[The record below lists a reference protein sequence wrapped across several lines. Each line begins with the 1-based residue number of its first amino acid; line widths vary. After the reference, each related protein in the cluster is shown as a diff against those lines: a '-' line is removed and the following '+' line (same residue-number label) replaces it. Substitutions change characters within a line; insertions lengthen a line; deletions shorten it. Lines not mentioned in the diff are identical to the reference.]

1 MKIYKQLLLA
11 QAEMPSFKKDGMNPH
26 FKKSYLTLP
35 TLLSEALPILRKH
48 GLLFTCQ
55 SDILN
60 DKHIFKVEIICVE
73 DNSKVVSNVPMINIS
88 DMQKVGQ
95 VFTYGERYGL
105 LGLLG
110 LAPDVDNDA
119 EDLVEKPSV
128 KAQVVVNKTK
138 VTDEIRALFPTAK
151 TALYFDNQESAA
163 KLEKS
168 IADNFVDVDDLKLMG
183 ALKWI
188 KDNLK

>member
-11 QAEMPSFKKDGMNPH
+11 QAEMPTFKKDGVNPH

-95 VFTYGERYGL
+95 AFTYGERYGL

-110 LAPDVDNDA
+110 LAPDVDNDG
-119 EDLVEKPSV
+119 EDLVKPVDV
-128 KAQVVVNKTK
+128 KTQNVANKTK
-138 VTDEIRALFPTAK
+138 ITDEIRALFPSVK
-151 TALYFDNQESAA
+151 DVLYFDNKDYAA
-163 KLEKS
+163 KLEAL
-168 IADNFVDVDDLKLMG
+168 INNNFEGIDDLGLMR